1 MVAVRST
8 RRYAFAEKFWIVSEN
23 TLLLP
28 TMVRTLSGV
37 LIVVPKRP
45 ISSTVPVT
53 PPAVNEITDLER
65 PQEHQ
70 ERTGGEVREQPAPR
84 HADRDAAGGDQRREC
99 CRLDA
104 EVAEDCDDQ
113 HDIEHDGQA
122 RLHVARQRGV
132 EILPREAAVQQA
144 ERESNQPA
152 TDEPQGE
159 RARNLPGE
167 RGQRDDGTLR
177 EGVDV
182 HGFLRG

>member
-23 TLLLP
+23 PLLLP

-53 PPAVNEITDLER
+53 PPAVMESPTLNGLRNTR
-65 PQEHQ
+65 NA
-70 ERTGGEVREQPAPR
+70 PAAKFASSPP
-84 HADRDAAGGDQRREC
+84 HADRDAAGGDQGREC

-104 EVAEDCDDQ
+104 EVAEDGDDQ
-113 HDIEHDGQA
+113 HDIEQHGQA
-122 RLHVARQRGV
+122 PLHVARERGV

-152 TDEPQGE
+152 TD
-159 RARNLPGE
+159 
-167 RGQRDDGTLR
+167 
-177 EGVDV
+177 
-182 HGFLRG
+182 